1 MLKFE
6 DIMEQDDERPDQ
18 GTQDDQ
24 TSLANELHEKIRK
37 AFYGFTGRIKYF
49 MEDGTKGYVD
59 LFFKDDPSVKDM
71 GIGVTYYPDLQN
83 PIIPQ
88 NYLVKPVSMV
98 IDRLKGEIFK
108 EQEYPKEVLEQFRF
122 RIDMEAVYYSEGI
135 LRVLEDEILPAAERN
150 VIRASHTLYDFIYN
164 TDQVLQ
170 TYVIQNP
177 PKFSSDYVLAMD
189 KAVKKMKTIYKA
201 LRKGTFK
208 GKSYELKENI
218 PTLVVHQRL
227 KQYNKEDRI
236 IYPEFALTIT
246 STFPKIDGKEY
257 SYVTTND
264 EDREYA
270 KELDEYLGKK
280 FANFGI
286 TYR

>member
-1 MLKFE
+1 MLKFK
-6 DIMEQDDERPDQ
+6 DIMEQDDERPDE
-18 GTQDDQ
+18 GKQDDQ
-24 TSLANELHEKIRK
+24 TSLANELYEKIRK

-59 LFFKDDPSVKDM
+59 LFLDDKSVKDKI

-88 NYLVKPVSMV
+88 NYLVKPVSV
-98 IDRLKGEIFK
+98 IINRLKEDIFK
-108 EQEYPKEVLEQFRF
+108 EQEYPKEVLEQFKF
-122 RIDMEAVYYSEGI
+122 RIEMEAVYYSEGI
-135 LRVLEDEILPAAERN
+135 LRLLENEVLPSAERN
-150 VIRASHTLYDFIYN
+150 VLKSSHTLYDLIYN

-189 KAVKKMKTIYKA
+189 KVVKKMKTIYKA

-208 GKSYELKENI
+208 GKSYELKENM
-218 PTLVVHQRL
+218 PTVVVHQRF

-236 IYPEFALTIT
+236 IYPEFSLTIT
-246 STFPKIDGKEY
+246 STFPTIDGKPY
-257 SYVTTND
+257 SYITTND
-264 EDREYA
+264 EDRQYA

>member
-1 MLKFE
+1 MLKFKDMME
-6 DIMEQDDERPDQ
+6 DMERPDE
-18 GTQDDQ
+18 GIPDGE

-59 LFFKDDPSVKDM
+59 VFTKDDPSVKDL

-83 PIIPQ
+83 PVIPQ
-88 NYLVKPVSMV
+88 DYLVKPVSVV
-98 IDRLKGEIFK
+98 IDHLKEEIFK
-108 EQEYPKEVLEQFRF
+108 EKEYPKEVLEQFKVR
-122 RIDMEAVYYSEGI
+122 MENEAVYYSEGI
-135 LRVLEDEILPAAERN
+135 LRLLENEVLPASERN
-150 VIRASHTLYDFIYN
+150 VIKASHTLYDFIYN

-177 PKFSSDYVLAMD
+177 PRFSSDYVLAMD

-218 PTLVVHQRL
+218 PTVVVHQRF

-236 IYPEFALTIT
+236 IYPEFSLTIT
-246 STFPKIDGKEY
+246 STFPKIDGKLY
-257 SYVTTND
+257 SYNTTND

-270 KELDEYLGKK
+270 NELDEYLNKK

>member
-1 MLKFE
+1 
-6 DIMEQDDERPDQ
+6 MEQDDQDQ
-18 GTQDDQ
+18 PVDQ
-24 TSLANELHEKIRK
+24 SVLANELHEKIRK

-59 LFFKDDPSVKDM
+59 VFTKDDPSVKDL

-83 PIIPQ
+83 PVIPQ

-98 IDRLKGEIFK
+98 IDRLKEEIFK
-108 EQEYPKEVLEQFRF
+108 EKEYPKEVLEQFKVK
-122 RIDMEAVYYSEGI
+122 IDNEAIYYSEGI
-135 LRVLEDEILPAAERN
+135 LRVLENEVLPAAERN
-150 VIRASHTLYDFIYN
+150 VIKSSHTLYEFIYD

-208 GKSYELKENI
+208 GRSYELREDM
-218 PTLVVHQRL
+218 PTMVVHQRF
-227 KQYNKEDRI
+227 KQYNKEDRV
-236 IYPEFALTIT
+236 IYPEFSSTIT
-246 STFPKIDGKEY
+246 STFPKVDGKEVSAY
-257 SYVTTND
+257 QKTISDVQYL
-264 EDREYA
+264 
-270 KELDEYLGKK
+270 KELDDYLTKK
-280 FANFGI
+280 FENFGI

>member
-1 MLKFE
+1 MLKFKDMME
-6 DIMEQDDERPDQ
+6 DMERPDE
-18 GTQDDQ
+18 GIPDGE

-59 LFFKDDPSVKDM
+59 VFTNDDPSKKDL

-83 PIIPQ
+83 PVISQ
-88 NYLVKPVSMV
+88 DYLVKPVSVV
-98 IDRLKGEIFK
+98 IDRLKEEIFK
-108 EQEYPKEVLEQFRF
+108 EKEYPKEVLEQFKVR
-122 RIDMEAVYYSEGI
+122 MENEAVYYSEGI
-135 LRVLEDEILPAAERN
+135 LRLLENEVLPASERN
-150 VIRASHTLYDFIYN
+150 VIKASHTLYDFIYN

-177 PKFSSDYVLAMD
+177 PRFSSDYVLAMD

-218 PTLVVHQRL
+218 PTLVVHQRF

-236 IYPEFALTIT
+236 IYPEFSLTIT
-246 STFPKIDGKEY
+246 STFPKIDGKPY
-257 SYVTTND
+257 SYTTTND

-270 KELDEYLGKK
+270 NELDEYLSKK

>member
-1 MLKFE
+1 MLKFK
-6 DIMEQDDERPDQ
+6 DIMEQDDQDQ
-18 GTQDDQ
+18 PVDQ
-24 TSLANELHEKIRK
+24 SVLANELHEKIRK

-59 LFFKDDPSVKDM
+59 VFTKDDPSVKDL

-83 PIIPQ
+83 PVIPQ

-98 IDRLKGEIFK
+98 IDRLKEEIFK
-108 EQEYPKEVLEQFRF
+108 EKEYPKEVLEQFKVK
-122 RIDMEAVYYSEGI
+122 IDNEAIYYSEGI
-135 LRVLEDEILPAAERN
+135 LRVLENEVLPAAERN
-150 VIRASHTLYDFIYN
+150 VIKSSHTLYEFIYD

-208 GKSYELKENI
+208 GRSYELREDM
-218 PTLVVHQRL
+218 PTMVVHQRF
-227 KQYNKEDRI
+227 KQYNKEDRV
-236 IYPEFALTIT
+236 IYPEFSSTIT
-246 STFPKIDGKEY
+246 STFPKVDGKEVSAY
-257 SYVTTND
+257 QKTISDVQYL
-264 EDREYA
+264 
-270 KELDEYLGKK
+270 KELDDYLTKK
-280 FANFGI
+280 FENFGI

>member
-1 MLKFE
+1 MLKFKDMME
-6 DIMEQDDERPDQ
+6 DMERPDE
-18 GTQDDQ
+18 GIPDGE

-59 LFFKDDPSVKDM
+59 VFTKDDPSVKDL

-83 PIIPQ
+83 PVIPQ
-88 NYLVKPVSMV
+88 DYLVKPVSVV
-98 IDRLKGEIFK
+98 IDRLKEEIFK
-108 EQEYPKEVLEQFRF
+108 EKEYPKEVLEQFKVR
-122 RIDMEAVYYSEGI
+122 MENEAVYYSEGI
-135 LRVLEDEILPAAERN
+135 LRLLENEVLPASERN
-150 VIRASHTLYDFIYN
+150 VIKASHTLYDFIYN

-177 PKFSSDYVLAMD
+177 PRFSSDYVLAMD

-218 PTLVVHQRL
+218 PTVVVHQRF

-236 IYPEFALTIT
+236 IYPEFSLTIT
-246 STFPKIDGKEY
+246 STFPKIDGKLY
-257 SYVTTND
+257 SYTTTND

-270 KELDEYLGKK
+270 NELDEYLSKK